1 MRVPTIRPTILRTL
15 LAASLAAA
23 LALPLHAASLERS
36 VIGSGG
42 EVFRVIAGAYGELF
56 PGGTEADAS
65 SPVLALDVDESDGTA
80 LRLLVPGTEG
90 AQHDQ
95 NPALVYDEVSQ
106 VVHLV
111 WESQSSHIHPVLR
124 LASYGGDGGWGE
136 PLEIIGDPFAAKTHP
151 VLFVTN
157 DSVRANDA
165 NGSPA
170 AAKRRT
176 ILHLVWAQERSAG
189 SFESLYSPILL
200 GASSA
205 SAGPPVISLDALT
218 DPTLSAGAS
227 IDSSAEGLMHLR
239 AGEDG
244 RTVVVAFASARTGHI
259 AAVRVD
265 LLPVELARL
274 GEEARAHII
283 DAGLTG
289 GHDDLRKIA
298 DGARAHIIDAGVR
311 LSFHEQVVRSIADSA
326 RAHIID
332 AGARG
337 EDDIRRIAEGA
348 RAHIID
354 AGVKFSDRG
363 LRRVTGA
370 SASSVPSEFP
380 LQAGLADEH
389 VVRVEVASSVT
400 APAGVGASPR
410 LFSSP
415 SGTDFILS
423 WREGDRLTYRESRDG
438 GEWSDVRVIRLSEA
452 LSAEDAYAALERRVS
467 SL

>member
-1 MRVPTIRPTILRTL
+1 MRLPALRPTILRTL

-42 EVFRVIAGAYGELF
+42 EVFRVIAGPYGELF

-124 LASYGGDGGWGE
+124 LTSYGDDGWGE

-165 NGSPA
+165 DGSPA
-170 AAKRRT
+170 AVQRRT
-176 ILHLVWAQERSAG
+176 ILHLVWAQERSVG

-218 DPTLSAGAS
+218 DPTLSAGAD
-227 IDSSAEGLMHLR
+227 IDASAEGLMHLR

-244 RTVVVAFASARTGHI
+244 RTVIVAFASARSGHI

-283 DAGLTG
+283 DAGLTS

-311 LSFHEQVVRSIADSA
+311 LSFHEPVVRSIADSA

-337 EDDIRRIAEGA
+337 EDDIRRIAEEA

-370 SASSVPSEFP
+370 SASSAPREFP
-380 LQAGLADEH
+380 LQAGLTDEH
-389 VVRVEVASSVT
+389 VVRVAVASSVT

-423 WREGDRLTYRESRDG
+423 WREGNHLTYRESRDG